1 MNVVHCAKLFI
12 YGQDLP
18 TNETLE
24 LNGYLNYTRH
34 QDYLEIDEWY
44 YDKEN
49 GPRHTIQI
57 SMKLL
62 EMTPLKPDEDWEIYL
77 RNSDNNP
84 DVLIETKE

>member
-34 QDYLEIDEWY
+34 SKSSLEIEGWY
-44 YDKEN
+44 FDKEN
-49 GPRHTIQI
+49 GPKHTI
-57 SMKLL
+57 
-62 EMTPLKPDEDWEIYL
+62 
-77 RNSDNNP
+77 
-84 DVLIETKE
+84 